1 MIQDH
6 YGDVLVK
13 RGKIPEAIAAWERAL
28 AGDGDDIDRP
38 VIEKKIK
45 DAKGKQQ

>member
-6 YGDVLVK
+6 YGDVLAK
-13 RGKIPEAIAAWERAL
+13 RGKIPEAIVAWERAL

-38 VIEKKIK
+38 AIEKKIK
-45 DAKGKQQ
+45 DAKGKRQ